1 MDPQLWVN
9 EDVDKYVRFSINNK
23 IIEVPE
29 IYTSNDRADCT
40 IMKMITARFQDQIKN
55 NQVIELRGGK
65 REEKSFRV
73 YLNFLE
79 GKRVVEEQLSVR
91 QMAKKVATLLQFGVS
106 IQSSLKMIGL
116 QVKEDIDV
124 VIGTFLIM
132 MNERTLDLVL
142 IMDTKQGWRQWM
154 YDGLVYAAQ
163 HHREAFFSNAK
174 VLEALCV
181 FYNMTELISYLIAD
195 SYEEKNKLF
204 DINTEEVFQPLVIK
218 SDVVIKIGG
227 GRVFN

>member
-132 MNERTLDLVL
+132 MNERTLDL
-142 IMDTKQGWRQWM
+142 
-154 YDGLVYAAQ
+154 
-163 HHREAFFSNAK
+163 
-174 VLEALCV
+174 
-181 FYNMTELISYLIAD
+181 
-195 SYEEKNKLF
+195 
-204 DINTEEVFQPLVIK
+204 
-218 SDVVIKIGG
+218 
-227 GRVFN
+227 